1 MSASAARRQ
10 QTYDVVVIGAGMAGL
25 TAALHLQESGLNVAL
40 VEKNTW
46 VGGYAH
52 GFAQDGFT
60 WDHGGHIFL
69 AYRMGAQARQVLQ
82 RLRLD
87 EQVEMR
93 PISQNYRC
101 VFPDD
106 ALTVPGDITEAADAL
121 AERFPAERDGIVKV
135 LLTMETLI
143 SQVDQFVPAF
153 RVNDGRRRLIDPVLE
168 QLQRPLLGSLLK
180 RLPRV
185 EALPGGTLLK
195 YQQRTFADLLDEHL
209 REPRLKAYLSM
220 MSAGIGIGPESISAV
235 IAGVF
240 YVHAMR
246 TMWLPRGGFTRLA
259 EKTAELFEAAGGEI
273 HTGDGVGRVIVEGDR
288 TVGVE
293 TESGRRINARAVIS
307 CCDARR
313 TLLRMIDPARLP
325 ARLRTALPTMELTP
339 SIFQV
344 HLGVE
349 MDLTPHL
356 GTLERLNFVYPH
368 DDVERGMR
376 LFPRGDYRNAPYFAY
391 VATLHQREM
400 APAGRHSLKLE
411 SYTTLDAQGID
422 WERDKETIA
431 ASFLARTE
439 ALIPGLSKSVLTQ
452 VIRTP
457 LDLERD
463 TGNSGGAFAG
473 WKFSPELLSR
483 RRPQQRTAV
492 PGLYLAGHWTTPAA
506 GVPWVMVSG
515 FNAAAAVMAD
525 LSHTPAAVPA
535 GRAMLPVPRK
545 TRKTRTDP
553 SSTAQE
559 FQDV

>member
-1 MSASAARRQ
+1 MSAAGPGTR
-10 QTYDVVVIGAGMAGL
+10 TYDVVVVGAGMAGL

-82 RLRLD
+82 KLRLD

-153 RVNDGRRRLIDPVLE
+153 RVSNGRRRLIDPVLE
-168 QLQRPLLGSLLK
+168 QMQRPRLGRLLK
-180 RLPRV
+180 RMPKV

-195 YQQRTFADLLDEHL
+195 YQQRTFADLLDEHI

-273 HTGDGVGRVIVEGDR
+273 HTGDGVSRIVVEDDR
-288 TVGVE
+288 AAGVE

-307 CCDARR
+307 CCDARK
-313 TLLRMIDPARLP
+313 TLLEMIDPMRIP
-325 ARLRTALPTMELTP
+325 ARLRSALPKMELTP

-368 DDVERGMR
+368 DDVERGMQ
-376 LFPRGDYRNAPYFAY
+376 LFPAGDYRNAPYFAY

-400 APAGRHSLKLE
+400 APAGRHSMKLE

-422 WERDKETIA
+422 WERDKEKIA

-439 ALIPGLSKSVLTQ
+439 ALIPGLSRSVLTQ

-457 LDLERD
+457 QDLERD

-473 WKFSPELLSR
+473 WKFSPDLLSR
-483 RRPQQRTAV
+483 RRPQQRTAL

-515 FNAAAAVMAD
+515 FNTATAVMSD
-525 LSHTPAAVPA
+525 LGHRPATVAASRTMPPAARRPT
-535 GRAMLPVPRK
+535 K
-545 TRKTRTDP
+545 TDP
-553 SSTAQE
+553 SPTAQE
-559 FQDV
+559 YQDV